1 MFSWALKIDLFGGG
15 KLNLHGNA
23 VGMRTQ
29 AQEHKVKITVSMV
42 TFLVCVV
49 HISQEIHST
58 DYPVIKIAPP
68 AHKDRFPNEFLC
80 CNQPWAG
87 NSSPGPDL

>member
-1 MFSWALKIDLFGGG
+1 MNYLIKIDLFGGG

-42 TFLVCVV
+42 TFNLSVLY
-49 HISQEIHST
+49 T
-58 DYPVIKIAPP
+58 
-68 AHKDRFPNEFLC
+68 FLKKYI
-80 CNQPWAG
+80 QQTTQ
-87 NSSPGPDL
+87 